1 MTLDSVGL
9 EFKKLHSSKY
19 IVTIHHFPILSV
31 QLSQS
36 APRCNRCT
44 TRIPTQQSHSPS
56 ASSGQQQHQ
65 ASQRRHRRGQIQ
77 QPTTAKERRKSL
89 QRTRPIRTGSEAD
102 EIQVGILCSNPS
114 KACMCQ
120 TKQNN
125 GLPFDEFFAILHLF
139 VA

>member
-1 MTLDSVGL
+1 MDGP
-9 EFKKLHSSKY
+9 
-19 IVTIHHFPILSV
+19 IHHFPILSA

-102 EIQVGILCSNPS
+102 EIQVGILCNSS

-120 TKQNN
+120 TKQNDA
-125 GLPFDEFFAILHLF
+125 LSFDEFFAHFTCFCNLKCFQKIR
-139 VA
+139 